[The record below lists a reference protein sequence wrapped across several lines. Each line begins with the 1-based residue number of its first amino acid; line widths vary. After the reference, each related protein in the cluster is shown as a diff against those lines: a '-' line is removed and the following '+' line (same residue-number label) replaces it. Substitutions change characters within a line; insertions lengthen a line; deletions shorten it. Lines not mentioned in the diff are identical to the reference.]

1 MKTISKYIQ
10 SLNQYVVYY
19 VGENAEDN
27 FAILD
32 KADPH
37 DIWFHVQGFSSGH
50 VIADIRLLDPN
61 KKQLRQ
67 IITQGAMLCKQHSN
81 YSYMSDLAIIY
92 TRVKDVQKT
101 EIVGTVL
108 TKQVKVRII

>member
-10 SLNQYVVYY
+10 SLNQYVVFY

-27 FAILD
+27 FVIID
-32 KADPH
+32 KADPD

-50 VIADIRLLDPN
+50 VIADIRLFEPT

-67 IITQGAMLCKQHSN
+67 IITQGAMLCKQYST

-101 EIVGTVL
+101 SIVGTVL